1 MDLNRRKAN
10 LMADALGFLDKEMKL
25 EPMVLP
31 DLA

>member
-10 LMADALGFLDKEMKL
+10 LMADALEFLDVEMKL
-25 EPMVLP
+25 EPVVVP